1 MRYQFETFT
10 GYCFLDTLPF
20 LIQLNKYIL
29 NIFYMWNNMTEIQ
42 LKQIQVPLS
51 LIHDLLIEIWDK

>member
-1 MRYQFETFT
+1 
-10 GYCFLDTLPF
+10 
-20 LIQLNKYIL
+20 
-29 NIFYMWNNMTEIQ
+29 MWNNVMEIQ